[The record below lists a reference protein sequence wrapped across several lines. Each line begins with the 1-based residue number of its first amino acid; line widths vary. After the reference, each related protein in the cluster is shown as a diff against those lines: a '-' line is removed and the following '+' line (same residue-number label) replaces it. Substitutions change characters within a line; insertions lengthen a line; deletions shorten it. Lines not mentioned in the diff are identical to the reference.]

1 MPVIAIAS
9 EIGSEGN
16 LIATQVARRL
26 GLTLMDHSNVLDRL
40 ARHGF
45 AIPPVGIGNEPHKV
59 THEKDWP
66 LHKIGKIISTEI
78 LFLAQKN
85 SMLLLSPYAPHLL
98 AGIGHIPRILVCAPL
113 IRRAKNFA
121 TTYDC
126 NEAEARREIDLSE
139 TRANHIL
146 EACFGVELP
155 SHDHHFDLVADTG
168 WLGPQDWAEE
178 IVSLVQDEDFLPTAA
193 SCSRLRALAL
203 NASVAQAMA
212 NGSRDCGQSWL
223 PR

>member
-1 MPVIAIAS
+1 
-9 EIGSEGN
+9 
-16 LIATQVARRL
+16 
-26 GLTLMDHSNVLDRL
+26 
-40 ARHGF
+40 
-45 AIPPVGIGNEPHKV
+45 
-59 THEKDWP
+59 
-66 LHKIGKIISTEI
+66 
-78 LFLAQKN
+78 
-85 SMLLLSPYAPHLL
+85 MLLLSPYAPHLL

-139 TRANHIL
+139 TRAKHIL
-146 EACFGVELP
+146 EACYGVEFP
-155 SHDHHFDLVADTG
+155 SHDQHFDLVADTG

-203 NASVAQAMA
+203 NASVAQAMT

-223 PR
+223 PS